1 MWRGI
6 SLANKCL
13 LLFGGAI
20 VLIVLTALSVPWLRM
35 NALVDEGQL
44 GLSRQLVDTWIKL
57 ERQPP
62 EAPPPGIEVPPGGA
76 EIHAGVLAARLS
88 LEEAAAAAQKDRFL
102 ARALRRF
109 KAEPGRV
116 DLQSASWTGEGREY
130 RYVRAVR
137 SAAAEGADAELQG
150 VILLQRRPV
159 EAVRLLAIN
168 TAYLLSAGFVVLGLA
183 VLVFYL
189 ITHQIILSPVR
200 SLKETAERVREG
212 DLAIRSDISTGDE
225 FEELSGT
232 FNAMLAELAR
242 NQDQLR
248 AINSAL
254 DIKLNELAEANTT
267 LYEAAK
273 LKGEFLATIS
283 HELRTPLNSI
293 IGFAELLREAAQAEV
308 DAGDDSTRLV
318 KRIRYLDNIATA
330 SRNLLDMINSLL
342 EMARIEAGKADLTA
356 APINLHEAC
365 EGLLALISPLA
376 LRKGIELKLD
386 VAPDLPIVETDHKKF
401 QQVIFNFLSN
411 AVKFTPATDPSGRP
425 GSITLRAERLP
436 GRGVDGPEAEERIR
450 VSVIDTGPGIAPEDQ
465 QRLFQKFQQL
475 DGGHTRG
482 HAGTGLGLAICKELA
497 IILQAEIQLVSEPG
511 RGSMFSLILPL
522 RVDKERASEQ
532 KLESAFR
539 GTLAGRR
546 TWTGGG
552 DR

>member
-20 VLIVLTALSVPWLRM
+20 VLIVLAALSVPWLRM
-35 NALVDEGQL
+35 NTLVDEGQL
-44 GLSRQLVDTWIKL
+44 ALSRQLVDTWVRL
-57 ERQPP
+57 EGQPP
-62 EAPPPGIEVPPGGA
+62 EAGVPGPGGVGNG
-76 EIHAGVLAARLS
+76 EVHAGILAARLRV
-88 LEEAAAAAQKDRFL
+88 EEARGRASEDRFL

-109 KAEPGRV
+109 EAEPERM
-116 DLQSASWTGEGREY
+116 DLQSASWTAMGRDY
-130 RYVRAVR
+130 RYARAVR
-137 SAAAEGADAELQG
+137 TAGGELRG
-150 VILLQRRPV
+150 VILLQRQPV

-212 DLAIRSDISTGDE
+212 DLAIRSEISTGDE

-232 FNAMLAELAR
+232 FNAMLGELAR

-293 IGFAELLREAAQAEV
+293 IGFAELLREAAQAEA
-308 DAGDDSTRLV
+308 DAGDDSTRLS
-318 KRIRYLDNIATA
+318 KRIRYLENIATA
-330 SRNLLDMINSLL
+330 SRNLLEMINSLL
-342 EMARIEAGKADLTA
+342 EMARIEAGKADLNA
-356 APINLHEAC
+356 GPINMREAC

-376 LRKGIELKLD
+376 LRKGIELKLE
-386 VAPDLPIVETDHKKF
+386 AAEDLPIVETDLKKF

-411 AVKFTPATDPSGRP
+411 AVKFTPGADAGGRA

-436 GRGVDGPEAEERIR
+436 GRGVEGPEAEERVR

-475 DGGHTRG
+475 DSSHTRG

-497 IILQAEIQLVSEPG
+497 IILQAEIQLVSELG

-522 RVDKERASEQ
+522 KVDKERASEQ

-546 TWTGGG
+546 AWT
-552 DR
+552 

>member
-35 NALVDEGQL
+35 NTLVDEGQL
-44 GLSRQLVDTWIKL
+44 ELSRQLVDTWIKL
-57 ERQPP
+57 ERQAP
-62 EAPPPGIEVPPGGA
+62 EAPAPGADGGPNGA
-76 EIHAGVLAARLS
+76 VIHAGVLAARLT
-88 LEEAAAAAQKDRFL
+88 LDDARAAAATDRFL
-102 ARALRRF
+102 ARAIKRF
-109 KAEPGRV
+109 ESDPGRV
-116 DLQSASWTGEGREY
+116 DLQSASWTSEGRDY
-130 RYVRAVR
+130 NYARAVR
-137 SAAAEGADAELQG
+137 SAPPEGELQG

-200 SLKETAERVREG
+200 ALKETAERVREG
-212 DLAIRSDISTGDE
+212 DLTIRSEISTGDE

-293 IGFAELLREAAQAEV
+293 IGFAELLREAAQSEA
-308 DAGDDSTRLV
+308 DAGDDSTRLT
-318 KRIRYLDNIATA
+318 KRIRYLENITTA

-342 EMARIEAGKADLTA
+342 EMARIEAGKADLNA
-356 APINLHEAC
+356 GPINLRETC

-376 LRKGIELKLD
+376 MRKGIDLKLEAAD
-386 VAPDLPIVETDHKKF
+386 DLPIIETDLKKF

-411 AVKFTPATDPSGRP
+411 AVKFTETTDPERP
-425 GSITLRAERLP
+425 GSITLRAEKLP
-436 GRGVDGPEAEERIR
+436 GRGVQGPEAQERVR

-475 DGGHTRG
+475 DGSHTRG
-482 HAGTGLGLAICKELA
+482 HTGSGLGLAICKELA
-497 IILQAEIQLVSEPG
+497 TILQAEIQLVSEPG
-511 RGSMFSLILPL
+511 RGSMFSVILPL
-522 RVDKERASEQ
+522 KVDRDRASEQ

-546 TWTGGG
+546 AWI
-552 DR
+552 